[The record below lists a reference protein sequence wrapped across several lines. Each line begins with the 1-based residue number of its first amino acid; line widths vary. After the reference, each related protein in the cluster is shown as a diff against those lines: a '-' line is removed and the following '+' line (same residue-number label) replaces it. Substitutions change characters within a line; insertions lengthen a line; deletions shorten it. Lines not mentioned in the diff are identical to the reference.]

1 MNSTLVVFASKQE
14 FNLVYP
20 QKSAVV
26 ASSTPLTIGSFDV
39 AVCGV
44 GLLEFATNLAYQLSQ
59 RKYAR
64 VIMVGV
70 CGAYPGRELIAVKIF
85 GRDIG
90 IMDKLKKSEPA
101 GKEEKPEEEKEEKE
115 ETSLSKRLE
124 EISAKAEKAVNAAD
138 YVYRVLTGRC
148 GRRAWSKV
156 KRRLIS
162 ILDHILPN
170 YWKIMGTVGLVD
182 PCLNGRLTGITAML
196 MPFADDHLRL
206 NTEWE
211 MYRCDMEAEMSGKLR
226 LIVPV
231 KEAVSLFFDRDC
243 RKVFK
248 KLLKVRAKLQ

>member
-1 MNSTLVVFASKQE
+1 MAIL
-14 FNLVYP
+14 
-20 QKSAVV
+20 
-26 ASSTPLTIGSFDV
+26 LTILKWLGIILLVILALAVLILLIILLVPFKYNAKAAVEDPDRHEEFPVRVLKENSNV
-39 AVCGV
+39 AASVSWLFGAV
-44 GLLEFATNLAYQLSQ
+44 KLL
-59 RKYAR
+59 
-64 VIMVGV
+64 V
-70 CGAYPGRELIAVKIF
+70 AYPGRELIAVKIF

-211 MYRCDMEAEMSGKLR
+211 MYRCDMEAEMS
-226 LIVPV
+226 
-231 KEAVSLFFDRDC
+231 DR
-243 RKVFK
+243 KSV
-248 KLLKVRAKLQ
+248 V